1 MATLVINGKR
11 VKVDDSF
18 ATLSPADQQRTVEE
32 IAAKMAGPTAAPQQ
46 QAIPAV
52 PAAAAGATPPPNP
65 QASVLPGPMGGFQD
79 FTNATRAGFDQ
90 GMTLGFG
97 DEIYAGATAPI
108 RALPGLFNGEGYDI
122 GKAYEAGLDTTRQTT
137 RDQRALNPVASTVGE
152 VAGAVMNPASR
163 LFMPVKGGSAAMNL
177 LRGAGGGAAVGGAYG
192 VGSSDGDL
200 NDRARGGLIGAGTG
214 AALGVVAPWLAKKGG
229 DALEGVLQNRATSA
243 AIKAA
248 PSAADLKAS
257 SRQMFQAVD
266 QAGVTVDT
274 NKFSGLVQ
282 QLVAQAK
289 KDRINP
295 NLDPK
300 ATAAYQEMIAA
311 LDDVQKNG
319 AALTISD
326 MHTLR
331 QIAQKAAMS
340 AEGRDA
346 MFANRI
352 VDGID
357 NFITAPGN
365 TVLPKNQIG
374 NGSAAGGNELLQA
387 ISTWGRA
394 RRVGMIE
401 EATYKAQNAASGFEN
416 GLRTEFRKLLQ
427 NPKTRAQFNK
437 AEIQAIEA
445 VANGTPM
452 SNVTRLLGQLGFD
465 FGSGRNFLGGAIG
478 LGAGQTVGGPL
489 GALAVGAVGAGARKL
504 GQAMTRGAAERA
516 GKVVATPNIPQ
527 VSLPRLP
534 APPMGALALPAIDQI
549 REMMKGA
556 KPATQ
561 GR

>member
-32 IAAKMAGPTAAPQQ
+32 IAAKMAGPSAAPQQ
-46 QAIPAV
+46 QAMPAV

-65 QASVLPGPMGGFQD
+65 QASVLPGPMAGFQD

-97 DEIYAGATAPI
+97 DEIYAGATAPF

-137 RDQRALNPVASTVGE
+137 RDQRALNPAASTVGE
-152 VAGAVMNPASR
+152 VTGAVLNPASR

-192 VGSSDGDL
+192 VGSAEGDL
-200 NDRARGGLIGAGTG
+200 GDRARGGMIGAGIG
-214 AALGVVAPWLAKKGG
+214 AALGLVAPWLAKKGG
-229 DALEGVLQNRATSA
+229 DAIEGVLQNRATSA

-248 PSAADLKAS
+248 PSAAELKAS
-257 SRQMFQAVD
+257 SQQMFQAVD
-266 QAGVTVDT
+266 KAGVTVDT

-357 NFITAPGN
+357 NFVTSPGN

-374 NGSAAGGNELLQA
+374 GGSAAGGNELLQA

-437 AEIQAIEA
+437 SEIQAIEA
-445 VANGTPM
+445 VANGTPA
-452 SNVTRLLGQLGFD
+452 SNFTRLLGQLGFD